1 MPPFALALPPMTE
14 RRKFAYVCAALV
26 AVVVALYAHVF
37 HCEFIDSDDNT
48 HVFGNPCVLDGFR
61 PRAIAWAFTH
71 FIASQWIPLT
81 WLSHMA
87 DVSLFGL
94 DPAWPHL
101 ENLALHALNAC
112 LVFAALRRMTREFW
126 PSVAV
131 AVLFAVHPVNVESV
145 AWIAERKNVLSTT
158 FWLLALCAYARH
170 VEHPRGRWMWAVAGC
185 MALGLMAKPMLVTLP
200 CALLLL
206 DGWPLRRHATV
217 SWRRLVGEKAPLFLL
232 SFASSVS
239 TLAAA
244 KFSGTLTSAGSLSI
258 AGRLA
263 NAATVYPRYLAN
275 LLWPTKLAVLYPIE
289 SRISVAAVACSAVL
303 LAALTLA
310 AWMLR
315 KRLPHLL
322 CGWLWFLGVLVPV
335 TSIFQVG
342 SQAMADRFTYIP
354 QLGIFWAVIWSLRAL
369 PRPALRWTPLAATT
383 AVLALAICTVR
394 QVSFWTDTATLFDHT
409 VSVTRDNG
417 IARALA
423 GMGHKKRGEFPEAIM
438 HYREAARL
446 MPYNAE
452 VRSLLGEALTHIGET
467 DAAIAQLRNAVMLD
481 PKDKH
486 ARRNLVALL
495 AQHGRMAEAA
505 QFLPR

>member
-1 MPPFALALPPMTE
+1 MTE
-14 RRKFAYVCAALV
+14 RRKFAYICAALI
-26 AVVVALYAHVF
+26 AVVVAIYSHVF
-37 HCEFIDSDDNT
+37 HCEFIDFDDNT
-48 HVFGNPCVLDGFR
+48 HVFGNPCVLAGLQ
-61 PRAIAWAFTH
+61 PKAVAWAFTH
-71 FIASQWIPLT
+71 FVASQWIPLT

-94 DPAWPHL
+94 DPGWHHV

-112 LVFAALRRMTREFW
+112 LVFAALRRLTRELW

-131 AVLFAVHPVNVESV
+131 AALFAVHPVNVESV

-158 FWLLALCAYARH
+158 FWLLALCAYGRH
-170 VEHPRGRWMWAVAGC
+170 VERPKERGMWTVAAC

-206 DGWPLRRHATV
+206 DVWPLRRYETM
-217 SWRRLVGEKAPLFLL
+217 SWRQLGWEKAPLFLL
-232 SFASSVS
+232 SLATSLS

-244 KFSGTLTSAGSLSI
+244 KFTGALTSAGSLTL
-258 AGRLA
+258 AERLA
-263 NAATVYPRYLAN
+263 NAVTVYPRYLTS
-275 LLWPTKLAVLYPIE
+275 LFWPSKLAVLYPIE
-289 SRISVAAVACSAVL
+289 ARISPAAVAC
-303 LAALTLA
+303 AALLLGGITLA
-310 AWMLR
+310 AWAMR
-315 KRLPHLL
+315 KRLPQLL

-335 TSIFQVG
+335 TSVFQVG

-354 QLGIFWAVIWSLRAL
+354 QLGIFWAVVWSVRAL
-369 PRPALRWTPLAATT
+369 PRPALRWMPLAATA
-383 AVLALAICTVR
+383 AVLTLAVCTVR
-394 QVSFWTDTATLFDHT
+394 QVGFWTDTATLFDHT

-417 IARALA
+417 IARAIA
-423 GMGHKKRGEFPEAIM
+423 GMGHKKRGEFPQAIA

-446 MPYNAE
+446 MPRNAE
-452 VRSLLGEALTHIGET
+452 VRCLLGEALTHTGET
-467 DAAIAQLRNAVMLD
+467 DAAIAQLRNAVLLD
-481 PKDKH
+481 PQDEH

>member
-1 MPPFALALPPMTE
+1 MTE
-14 RRKFAYVCAALV
+14 RRKFAYVCTALI
-26 AVVVALYAHVF
+26 AVVVAIYAHVF
-37 HCEFIDSDDNT
+37 HCEFIDFDDNT
-48 HVFGNPCVLDGFR
+48 HVFGNPCVLDGFK

-101 ENLALHALNAC
+101 ENLALHGLNAC

-131 AVLFAVHPVNVESV
+131 AALFAVHPVNVESV

-158 FWLLALCAYARH
+158 FWLLAMCAYARH
-170 VEHPRGRWMWAVAGC
+170 IEHPRERWMWTAAGC

-206 DGWPLRRHATV
+206 DGWPLRRHETV
-217 SWRRLVGEKAPLFLL
+217 SWRRLGWEKAPLFLL
-232 SFASSVS
+232 SFAFSVS

-244 KFSGTLTSAGSLSI
+244 KFSAVLTSAGSLSL

-263 NAATVYPRYLAN
+263 NAVTVYPRYLAN
-275 LLWPTKLAVLYPIE
+275 FFWPAKLAVLYPIE
-289 SRISVAAVACSAVL
+289 PRISAVDVVCSAVL
-303 LAALTLA
+303 LGGFTLG
-310 AWMLR
+310 AWRLR

-322 CGWLWFLGVLVPV
+322 AGWLWFLGVLVPV
-335 TSIFQVG
+335 TSVVQVG
-342 SQAMADRFTYIP
+342 SQAMADRFAYIP
-354 QLGIFWAVIWSLRAL
+354 QLGIFWAVVWSVRAL
-369 PRPALRWTPLAATT
+369 PRPVLRWTPLAT
-383 AVLALAICTVR
+383 AAVVLALAVCTVR
-394 QVSFWTDTATLFDHT
+394 QVGFWTDTATLFDHT

-417 IARALA
+417 IARAIA
-423 GMGHKKRGEFPEAIM
+423 GMGHKKRGEFPEAIA

-452 VRSLLGEALTHIGET
+452 VRSLLGEALTHVGET

-481 PKDKH
+481 PKDEH
-486 ARRNLVALL
+486 ARRNLVAML

-505 QFLPR
+505 QYLPR

>member
-1 MPPFALALPPMTE
+1 MPPFSLALPPLTD
-14 RRKFAYVCAALV
+14 RRRCAYICAALF
-26 AVVVALYAHVF
+26 AVVVALYSHVF
-37 HCEFIDSDDNT
+37 HCEFIDFDDNT
-48 HVFGNPCVLDGFR
+48 HVFGNPVVLDGLR

-94 DPAWPHL
+94 DPGWHHL
-101 ENLALHALNAC
+101 GNVALHALNAC
-112 LVFAALRRMTREFW
+112 LVFAALRRLTGAFW

-131 AVLFAVHPVNVESV
+131 AALFAVHPVNVESV

-170 VEHPRGRWMWAVAGC
+170 VEQPQARWMWAVAGC

-206 DGWPLRRHATV
+206 DVWPLRRHRTV
-217 SWRRLVGEKAPLFLL
+217 TWWRLVWEKAPLFLL
-232 SFASSVS
+232 SFAASVS

-244 KFSGTLTSAGSLSI
+244 KFSGALTSAGSLSL
-258 AGRLA
+258 AERLA
-263 NAATVYPRYLAN
+263 NAVTVYPRYLAN
-275 LLWPTKLAVLYPIE
+275 LFWPTKLAVLYPIE
-289 SRISVAAVACSAVL
+289 PRISVAAVAGSAVL

-342 SQAMADRFTYIP
+342 SQAMADRFAYIP
-354 QLGIFWAVIWSLRAL
+354 QLGIFWAVVWSVRAL
-369 PRPALRWTPLAATT
+369 PRPALRWAPLAAT
-383 AVLALAICTVR
+383 AAMLALAVCTVR
-394 QVSFWTDTATLFDHT
+394 QVRFWTDTATLFDHT

-417 IARALA
+417 IARAIA
-423 GMGHKKRGEFPEAIM
+423 GMGHKKRGEFPEAIA

-446 MPYNAE
+446 MPRNAE
-452 VRSLLGEALTHIGET
+452 VRCLLGEALAHTGET

-481 PKDKH
+481 PKDEH
-486 ARRNLVALL
+486 ARRNLVAML
-495 AQHGRMAEAA
+495 AQHGRLAEAA